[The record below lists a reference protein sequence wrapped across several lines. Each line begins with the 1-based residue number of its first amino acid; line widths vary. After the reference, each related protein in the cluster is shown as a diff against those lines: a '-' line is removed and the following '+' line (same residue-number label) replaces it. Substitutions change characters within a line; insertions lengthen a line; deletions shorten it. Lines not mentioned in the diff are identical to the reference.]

1 MKTIYII
8 PTLFLIILFGNT
20 KLYAQSGQ
28 ELVDIC
34 GMVAGHATGDAT
46 LLKDFQIKLDEAK
59 PGEEAPRAVYSV
71 VLSKNT
77 EYLFSICNSRDYP
90 GEAIFQLYDNNRLL
104 VTNYIIS
111 TGKYYPKVSFK
122 CSTTGVYHMF
132 ITFKEGKQG
141 LAVTLLS
148 FVKRL

>member
-1 MKTIYII
+1 MRNIYII
-8 PTLFLIILFGNT
+8 FALFAIILLGNSN
-20 KLYAQSGQ
+20 KLSAQSGQ

-34 GMVAGHATGDAT
+34 GMIAGDAT
-46 LLKDFQIKLDEAK
+46 YLKDFPIKLDAAK
-59 PGEEAPRAVYSV
+59 PGEEPPTQRYSV

-77 EYLFSICNSRDYP
+77 EYLFSICNSKDYP
-90 GEAIFQLYDNNRLL
+90 GEAIFHLYDNNRLIT
-104 VTNYIIS
+104 TNYIIA

-122 CSTTGVYHMF
+122 CSTTGVYHIF
-132 ITFKEGKQG
+132 ISFKEGEQG